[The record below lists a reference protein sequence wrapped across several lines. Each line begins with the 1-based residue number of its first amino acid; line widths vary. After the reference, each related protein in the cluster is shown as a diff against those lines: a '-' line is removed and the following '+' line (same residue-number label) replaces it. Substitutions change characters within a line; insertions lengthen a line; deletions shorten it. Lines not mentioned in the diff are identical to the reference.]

1 MPGSHL
7 EWTAIGLCL
16 VLIGLKSG
24 GLNIWD
30 EKRNTEQIFSETEG
44 LPQVC
49 PQVTQG
55 SSGLKWCAPRCQVLI
70 CPECCFNPI
79 CKTKRRKQCEWTQYL
94 CANAASCNPP
104 SDSGNLG
111 LIKNVTILEASMET
125 KLHQNFRKW
134 STMACVVFNP
144 INKFYC
150 YYQNHTS
157 YIHIVI
163 IAKGSEG
170 PL

>member
-1 MPGSHL
+1 MGKPARAPQVQGGHGAFCRLNTPRTFANSDLCKMPGSHL
-7 EWTAIGLCL
+7 GWTAIGLCL
-16 VLIGLKSG
+16 VLIGLK
-24 GLNIWD
+24 
-30 EKRNTEQIFSETEG
+30 SETEG

-94 CANAASCNPP
+94 CANTASCNPP

-111 LIKNVTILEASMET
+111 LIKNGTILEASMET
-125 KLHQNFRKW
+125 KLH
-134 STMACVVFNP
+134 
-144 INKFYC
+144 
-150 YYQNHTS
+150 
-157 YIHIVI
+157 
-163 IAKGSEG
+163 
-170 PL
+170 

>member
-7 EWTAIGLCL
+7 GWTAIGLGL

-30 EKRNTEQIFSETEG
+30 EKRNTEQIFSDTEG

-94 CANAASCNPP
+94 CAAGNCNPP

-111 LIKNVTILEASMET
+111 LIKKYNYFRSFDG
-125 KLHQNFRKW
+125 KQNFIKILGSDPLWHARFSIQLISSIAIIK
-134 STMACVVFNP
+134 
-144 INKFYC
+144 IIH
-150 YYQNHTS
+150 HTS
-157 YIHIVI
+157 I
-163 IAKGSEG
+163 
-170 PL
+170 